1 MTLLPV
7 RVDQSQ
13 AVDRTL
19 IPAASAARWHSLKAR
34 CRGAVSRV
42 SRVRSRSAALAAAAL
57 HPTCTQTGTAV
68 GIRIGIQRV
77 LVGPLIALYT
87 LCLLPFL
94 NSEGWQSGR
103 MRRPCKPLN

>member
-19 IPAASAARWHSLKAR
+19 IPAASAARWHSLKER
-34 CRGAVSRV
+34 CRGAGSRV

-57 HPTCTQTGTAV
+57 HPTCTQSGTAV
-68 GIRIGIQRV
+68 GIRIGIKRV
-77 LVGPLIALYT
+77 LFCSLIACKR
-87 LCLLPFL
+87 LCLLSFL
-94 NSEGWQSGR
+94 NSEGWQ
-103 MRRPCKPLN
+103 